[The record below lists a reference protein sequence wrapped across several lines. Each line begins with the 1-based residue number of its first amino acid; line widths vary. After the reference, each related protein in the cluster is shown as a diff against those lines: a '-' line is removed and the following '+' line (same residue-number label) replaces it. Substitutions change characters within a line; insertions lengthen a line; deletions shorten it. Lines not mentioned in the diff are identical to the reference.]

1 MPRRMSIVRRS
12 DGRLAFHN
20 AVPLDDASMREV
32 EAWGEPGFL
41 LVPSG
46 FHRLDVHAFKARY
59 PRLEVLCP
67 APVAARV
74 RQAVAVDGHWD
85 ALPPDP
91 ALRAETL
98 DGVKAGEAAFVVES
112 EGRTSVLLGDTM
124 MNLPHL
130 PGFEGLVF
138 RLLRSTGSAASRSRC
153 ARRARLSPTI
163 ATFAIQVTRAL
174 RSSRWRRAYERGG
187 LLGIRERAGRRR
199 FDGQRAP
206 APLEQP
212 RLRVPCAAGAEHS
225 RAQVCVRWES
235 PHRGLE

>member
-138 RLLRSTGSAASRSRC
+138 RLLRSTGSARV
-153 ARRARLSPTI
+153 TWI
-163 ATFAIQVTRAL
+163 AKVAIVGDKRAL
-174 RSSRWRRAYERGG
+174 RAHLERLAALPGLARIVPSRGFVIDE
-187 LLGIRERAGRRR
+187 
-199 FDGQRAP
+199 DAP
-206 APLEQP
+206 AALKQ
-212 RLRVPCAAGAEHS
+212 VAAG
-225 RAQVCVRWES
+225 
-235 PHRGLE
+235 L